1 VALALDDELRDRLLT
16 VAQKYAEER
25 GWPWR
30 TPVEAQLTRV
40 TPNDRQWTVRT
51 NLFAIGMNVRV
62 VIREADLTIVEAGY
76 LPR

>member
-1 VALALDDELRDRLLT
+1 LGSDDELRDRLVA

-30 TPVEAQLTRV
+30 TPVEAKLTRAI
-40 TPNDRQWTVRT
+40 PNERQWTVRT

-76 LPR
+76 LAR